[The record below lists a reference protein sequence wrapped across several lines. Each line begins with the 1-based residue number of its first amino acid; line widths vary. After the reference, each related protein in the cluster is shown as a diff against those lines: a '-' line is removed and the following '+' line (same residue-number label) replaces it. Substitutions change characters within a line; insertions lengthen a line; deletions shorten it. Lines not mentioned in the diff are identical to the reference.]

1 MANLIEMVDAY
12 EVLDSR
18 GQPTLRVRV
27 ALQDGS
33 AGVATAPSGAS
44 TGSHEVA
51 ERRDGDKKRYRG
63 KGVKEASDLV
73 RRDIS
78 HALRGERANSQTRI
92 DQLLLDFFGT
102 DRRGELGSNVMCA
115 ISMAVARAAAAQ
127 QGCTLYSYLGGIDAT
142 RLPVPMMNVINGGLH
157 ANNALDF
164 QEFMIV
170 PHGAPTL
177 AEAVRYGA
185 ETFQALKDI
194 LNQAQQSTAV
204 GDEGGFA
211 PDVKEANEA
220 CDLIVQAI
228 ERAGYRPG
236 EDIAIALDPAA
247 SSFYEDGLYKLGSH
261 GGVEGSV
268 LGQMYASMIGRYPI
282 VSIEDGFAEDDW
294 SAFTA
299 QTEAI
304 GDKIQIVGDD
314 LYTTNAERI
323 RRGVASKATNAV
335 LIKINQIGTLTETM
349 KAIQVCR
356 DAGWRYIISHRSGET
371 EDTFIADFAVGTGAG
386 QIKTGSLSRSERLAK
401 YNRLIE
407 IERELGDS
415 AVYRS
420 PFRSA

>member
-63 KGVKEASDLV
+63 KGVKETAELV
-73 RRDIS
+73 RS
-78 HALRGERANSQTRI
+78 EVG
-92 DQLLLDFFGT
+92 LLLCGQRADDQTFIDHILANFFGT
-102 DRRGELGSNVMCA
+102 ERQGELGSNVMCA
-115 ISMAVARAAAAQ
+115 VSMAVARAAAATNS
-127 QGCTLYSYLGGIDAT
+127 CTLYSYLGGVDAT

-194 LNQAQQSTAV
+194 LHEAQQSTAV

-211 PDVKEANEA
+211 PYVKEANEA

-247 SSFYEDGLYKLGSH
+247 SSFYEDNLYKLGSH
-261 GGVEGSV
+261 HGVESSV

-294 SAFTA
+294 TAFVA

-407 IERELGDS
+407 IERELGDR

-420 PFRSA
+420 PFKAA